1 LAFWFRENDVEFKLF
16 CLPFSWTGLN
26 AMKDHNRVF
35 DQGQIFV
42 PSGPTP
48 RPSVIF
54 LSVLA
59 HLIALGWI
67 VESRH
72 SPIVLIVPKEYAVQK
87 ISGAH
92 LSFNASKVNPTPP
105 HILPLRA
112 RRSARHALPPQSG
125 TTADGAALQVLR
137 EHAKQATTAMVTS
150 IKQRQIYGFSPIEY
164 RLAVQMAG
172 EIPTISAADVP
183 PHFEQY
189 VVVEITIDVDGR
201 VADARIVAGQ
211 VDSTIQQT
219 LLSAIRGFKYNPAKR
234 DGTPIPSQLDL
245 VIHIP
250 T

>member
-1 LAFWFRENDVEFKLF
+1 
-16 CLPFSWTGLN
+16 
-26 AMKDHNRVF
+26 MKDHNRVF
-35 DQGQIFV
+35 DQDQIFV
-42 PSGPTP
+42 PSSPTP
-48 RPSVIF
+48 RPSLILF
-54 LSVLA
+54 SVLA
-59 HLIALGWI
+59 HVIVLGWI

-72 SPIVLIVPKEYAVQK
+72 SPIVLIVPKEYAVQR

-92 LSFNASKVNPTPP
+92 LSFHATKTNPA
-105 HILPLRA
+105 PLRVRPFRV
-112 RRSARHALPPQSG
+112 RRSTRQARVPEPG
-125 TTADGAALQVLR
+125 TSAEGSALQILR

-164 RLAVQMAG
+164 RLAVQTAG

-189 VVVEITIDVDGR
+189 VVVEVTIDVDGR
-201 VADARIVAGQ
+201 VADARVVAGQ
-211 VDSTIQQT
+211 VDSIIQQT

-234 DGTPIPSQLDL
+234 DGTPIASQLDL

>member
-1 LAFWFRENDVEFKLF
+1 
-16 CLPFSWTGLN
+16 
-26 AMKDHNRVF
+26 MKDHNGVF
-35 DQGQIFV
+35 DQRQIFV
-42 PSGPTP
+42 SSSPTP
-48 RPSVIF
+48 RPSVIL

-72 SPIVLIVPKEYAVQK
+72 GPIVLIVPKEYAVQR

-92 LSFNASKVNPTPP
+92 VSFHAAKVNPS
-105 HILPLRA
+105 LLRVRPLRV
-112 RRSARHALPPQSG
+112 RRSTRQARVPESG
-125 TTADGAALQVLR
+125 TSPEGAALQILR

-164 RLAVQMAG
+164 RLAVQTAG
-172 EIPTISAADVP
+172 EIPTIAATDVP

-189 VVVEITIDVDGR
+189 VVVEVTIDVDGR
-201 VADARIVAGQ
+201 VADARVVAGQ

-234 DGTPIPSQLDL
+234 DGTPIASQLDL